1 MSKRFKIDFKNL
13 NFVKVFYGVLLIG
26 AFVTIMALS
35 FRGSGPGEPITNIL
49 IESDEDFAKYDLAG
63 DGTALNPYIIEGLTL
78 DTGVDEGIVI
88 KNTSK
93 YFNISGCN
101 ISNTINVGILLEN
114 VTQGTGLIQG
124 NTFVNNTVAIRIIE
138 TNNCTINNNQFSLG
152 QDYSIVLSTT
162 ATDISV
168 YSNNFIDNNVGGGT
182 QTIDNGNSNSWY
194 NIVTTSGNFWSDL
207 GTNSTYIIDGTAG
220 SIDLHPLAN
229 PIF

>member
-1 MSKRFKIDFKNL
+1 MSKRFKIDFKNM
-13 NFVKVFYGVLLIG
+13 NYVKVFYGVILIG
-26 AFVTIMALS
+26 AFITIMLLS
-35 FRGSGPGEPITNIL
+35 FRGFPEELITNIL

-78 DTGVDEGIVI
+78 DTGVDKAIVI

-101 ISNTINVGILLEN
+101 ISNTNVVGILLEN
-114 VTQGTGLIQG
+114 VTQGTGLIQNNIFI
-124 NTFVNNTVAIRIIE
+124 NTTVAIRITE
-138 TNNCTINNNQFSLG
+138 TTNCTINNNLFSIG
-152 QDYSIVLSTT
+152 HDYSIVLSTT

-168 YSNNFIDNNVGGGT
+168 YSNDFIDNNVGGGT
-182 QTIDNGNSNSWY
+182 QTIDNGNSNIWY
-194 NIVTTSGNFWSDL
+194 NIVTTSGNFWNDL
-207 GTNSTYIIDGTAG
+207 GSNSTYIIDGTAG

>member
-1 MSKRFKIDFKNL
+1 MSKRFNIDFKNM
-13 NFVKVFYGVLLIG
+13 NFVKVFYGVILIG
-26 AFVTIMALS
+26 AFVTIMLLS
-35 FRGSGPGEPITNIL
+35 FRGSPEELITNIL
-49 IESDEDFAKYDLAG
+49 IESDDDFAKYDLAG
-63 DGTALNPYIIEGLTL
+63 EGTALSPYSIDGLTL
-78 DTGVDEGIVI
+78 DSGVDKGIVI

-101 ISNTINVGILLEN
+101 ISNTNVVGILLEN
-114 VTQGTGLIQG
+114 VTQGTGLIQDNIFI
-124 NTFVNNTVAIRIIE
+124 NTTVAIQIIE
-138 TNNCTINNNQFSLG
+138 TINCTINNNQFSLG
-152 QDYSIVLSTT
+152 HDYSIVLSTT

-168 YSNNFIDNNVGGGT
+168 YSNDFIDNNVGGGT

>member
-13 NFVKVFYGVLLIG
+13 NFVKVFYGVILIG
-26 AFVTIMALS
+26 AFVIIMLLS
-35 FRGSGPGEPITNIL
+35 FRGSPEVPITNIL

-63 DGTALNPYIIEGLTL
+63 EGTALNPYIIEGLTL
-78 DTGVDEGIVI
+78 DTGVDKGIVI

-101 ISNTINVGILLEN
+101 ISNTNVVGILLEN
-114 VTQGTGLIQG
+114 VTQGTGIIQG
-124 NTFVNNTVAIRIIE
+124 NIFINTTVAIRIIE
-138 TNNCTINNNQFSLG
+138 TTNCTINNNQFSLG
-152 QDYSIVLSTT
+152 RDYSIVLSTT

-168 YSNNFIDNNVGGGT
+168 YSNDFIDNNVGGGT
-182 QTIDNGNSNSWY
+182 QAIDNGNSNSWY

>member
-1 MSKRFKIDFKNL
+1 MSKRFKLDFKNM
-13 NFVKVFYGVLLIG
+13 NYVKVFYGVILIG
-26 AFVTIMALS
+26 AFITIMLLS
-35 FRGSGPGEPITNIL
+35 FRGSPEELITNIL
-49 IESDEDFAKYDLAG
+49 IESDEDFAKYDLTG

-78 DTGVDEGIVI
+78 DSGVDRGIVI

-101 ISNTINVGILLEN
+101 ISNTEIVGILLEN

-124 NTFVNNTVAIRIIE
+124 NIFINNTVAIQIIE
-138 TNNCTINNNQFSLG
+138 TTNCTIKDNQFSLG
-152 QDYSIVLSTT
+152 HDYSIVLSTT
-162 ATDISV
+162 AADMSV
-168 YSNNFIDNNVGGGT
+168 YSNDFIDNNVGGGT
-182 QTIDNGNSNSWY
+182 QAIDNGNSNSWY

-207 GTNSTYIIDGTAG
+207 GSNSTYIIDGTAG

>member
-1 MSKRFKIDFKNL
+1 M
-13 NFVKVFYGVLLIG
+13 NFVKVFYGVILIG
-26 AFVTIMALS
+26 AFVTIMLLS
-35 FRGSGPGEPITNIL
+35 FRGSPEELITNIL
-49 IESDEDFAKYDLAG
+49 IESDDDFAKYDLAG
-63 DGTALNPYIIEGLTL
+63 EGTALSPYSIDGLTL
-78 DTGVDEGIVI
+78 DSGVDKGIVI

-101 ISNTINVGILLEN
+101 ISNTNVVGILLEN
-114 VTQGTGLIQG
+114 VTQGTGLIQDNIFI
-124 NTFVNNTVAIRIIE
+124 NTTVAIQIIE
-138 TNNCTINNNQFSLG
+138 TINCTINNNQFSLG
-152 QDYSIVLSTT
+152 HDYSIVLSTT

-168 YSNNFIDNNVGGGT
+168 YSNDFIDNNVGGGT